1 MRVMVKTLEEAMKA
15 RELVQKSVD
24 RHPLSWFLRHVSLMK
39 MKLLTPLYP
48 ALLSVCAVAL

>member
-1 MRVMVKTLEEAMKA
+1 MRGIVKTLEEAMKA